1 MAARGLGGPG
11 RRPRPLW
18 GWTYVTVANT
28 LWCLGVNWGVRG
40 WDLFLGA
47 KLVLGAT
54 GRGQRLADPS
64 GRRPGPGAYFPLS
77 CVCPARPPWCSAQ
90 DPVKERGGKAQNST
104 KVSPRKPG
112 VFLAGTSGAEQQ
124 WRGLLGA
131 LNGGHVGMT
140 TGLSSQRLGRATR
153 SQYWQ
158 QGRCLS
164 GGQWVP
170 SVKPGYLSPL
180 SPLQMGPGAPS
191 HAAVLA

>member
-1 MAARGLGGPG
+1 MPGAPRVHGVIRRRRWGNPGQRMAARGLGGPG

-104 KVSPRKPG
+104 
-112 VFLAGTSGAEQQ
+112 TSVTAEA
-124 WRGLLGA
+124 RCVPCRNL
-131 LNGGHVGMT
+131 
-140 TGLSSQRLGRATR
+140 RGRAAMEGASWGLERWARGHDHR
-153 SQYWQ
+153 SVLPKA
-158 QGRCLS
+158 R
-164 GGQWVP
+164 
-170 SVKPGYLSPL
+170 
-180 SPLQMGPGAPS
+180 PS
-191 HAAVLA
+191 HQVSVLAAGEVSEWGGSGCLA